1 MKSNNQN
8 KLSGSQPRSDWFLIL
23 LVFVIGLNAAAQ
35 VIKISL
41 TLHPLSIEFN
51 RSLPEIS
58 ILVSLVGLISILF
71 GLVTGNIVAAFGA
84 RRVMLIALL
93 IGAFT
98 SLLEALLPQF
108 LLMSILRLIEG
119 FSHLA
124 LVVAAPAMLAHVA
137 NDRDRPIA
145 MALWATFFG
154 MAFAIGTVIVPRLL
168 AWGGLQL
175 LFASH
180 GFFLLILTVLLAG
193 RAPYSKKM
201 SLNLKFLS
209 THFTTYS
216 TPELCTPGLGFVFY
230 TFIYVAFLTFL
241 PDVVSHQSW
250 QFWLPLLSLTAT
262 LLAGWLARFLN
273 VLTISL
279 TGFSMIVAGG
289 FAVLANF
296 ELAIWIMF
304 IGLGLVPAAQFAMIP
319 VLNVSEEDRA
329 IASGAIAQM
338 GNIGTASGTPV
349 FAILIVWGGPNYLLL
364 SILIAAGTG
373 FLTVFLLPR
382 YLKVRNSI
390 NC

>member
-71 GLVTGNIVAAFGA
+71 GLVTGNIVATFGA

-154 MAFAIGTVIVPRLL
+154 MAFAIGTVIVPKLL

-180 GFFLLILTVLLAG
+180 GFFLLILTVLLAW

-319 VLNVSEEDRA
+319 ALNVSEADRA

-373 FLTVFLLPR
+373 FLTVFLLSR

-390 NC
+390 NY

>member
-1 MKSNNQN
+1 
-8 KLSGSQPRSDWFLIL
+8 
-23 LVFVIGLNAAAQ
+23 
-35 VIKISL
+35 
-41 TLHPLSIEFN
+41 
-51 RSLPEIS
+51 
-58 ILVSLVGLISILF
+58 
-71 GLVTGNIVAAFGA
+71 
-84 RRVMLIALL
+84 
-93 IGAFT
+93 
-98 SLLEALLPQF
+98 
-108 LLMSILRLIEG
+108 
-119 FSHLA
+119 
-124 LVVAAPAMLAHVA
+124 
-137 NDRDRPIA
+137 
-145 MALWATFFG
+145 MA
-154 MAFAIGTVIVPRLL
+154 
-168 AWGGLQL
+168 
-175 LFASH
+175 
-180 GFFLLILTVLLAG
+180 
-193 RAPYSKKM
+193 
-201 SLNLKFLS
+201 NLKFLS

-279 TGFSMIVAGG
+279 IGFSMIVAGG

-319 VLNVSEEDRA
+319 VLNVSEADRA
-329 IASGAIAQM
+329 IAAGAIAQM

-349 FAILIVWGGPNYLLL
+349 FAILMVWGGPNFLLL

-373 FLTVFLLPR
+373 FLTVFLLSR

-390 NC
+390 NY

>member
-71 GLVTGNIVAAFGA
+71 GLVTGNIVATFGA

-154 MAFAIGTVIVPRLL
+154 MAFAIGTVIVPKLL

-180 GFFLLILTVLLAG
+180 GFFLLILTVLFAW

-319 VLNVSEEDRA
+319 VLNVSEADRA

-373 FLTVFLLPR
+373 FLTVFLLSR

>member
-154 MAFAIGTVIVPRLL
+154 MAFAIGTVIVPKLL

-180 GFFLLILTVLLAG
+180 GFFLLILTLLLAW

-319 VLNVSEEDRA
+319 ALNVTEADRA

-373 FLTVFLLPR
+373 FLTVFLLSR

-390 NC
+390 NY

>member
-8 KLSGSQPRSDWFLIL
+8 KLSGSQSRSDWFLIL

-71 GLVTGNIVAAFGA
+71 GLVTGNIVATFGA

-154 MAFAIGTVIVPRLL
+154 MAFAIGTVIVPKLL

-180 GFFLLILTVLLAG
+180 GFFLLILTVLLAW

-304 IGLGLVPAAQFAMIP
+304 IGLGLVPAAQFAMIS
-319 VLNVSEEDRA
+319 VLNVSEADRA

-373 FLTVFLLPR
+373 FLTVFLLSR

-390 NC
+390 NY

>member
-124 LVVAAPAMLAHVA
+124 LVVAAPAMLARVA

-154 MAFAIGTVIVPRLL
+154 MAFAIGTVIVPKLL

-180 GFFLLILTVLLAG
+180 GFFLLILTVLLAW
-193 RAPYSKKM
+193 RAPYSQKM

-279 TGFSMIVAGG
+279 IGFSMIVAGG

-319 VLNVSEEDRA
+319 VLNVSEADRA

-349 FAILIVWGGPNYLLL
+349 FAILMVWGGPNLLLL

-373 FLTVFLLPR
+373 LLTVFLLSL

-390 NC
+390 NY

>member
-8 KLSGSQPRSDWFLIL
+8 KLSGSQPPSDWFLIL
-23 LVFVIGLNAAAQ
+23 LIFVIGLNAAAQ

-71 GLVTGNIVAAFGA
+71 GLVTGNIVATFGA

-108 LLMSILRLIEG
+108 LLMSVLRLIEG

-154 MAFAIGTVIVPRLL
+154 MAFAIGTVIVPKLL

-180 GFFLLILTVLLAG
+180 GFFLLILTVLLAW

-304 IGLGLVPAAQFAMIP
+304 IGLGVVPAAQFAMIP
-319 VLNVSEEDRA
+319 ALNVSEADRA

-364 SILIAAGTG
+364 SILIASGTG
-373 FLTVFLLPR
+373 FLTVFLLSR

>member
-71 GLVTGNIVAAFGA
+71 GLVTGNIVATFGA

-124 LVVAAPAMLAHVA
+124 LVVAAPAMLARVA

-154 MAFAIGTVIVPRLL
+154 MAFAIGTVIVPKLL

-180 GFFLLILTVLLAG
+180 GFFLLILTVLLAW
-193 RAPYSKKM
+193 RAPYSQKM

-209 THFTTYS
+209 THLTTYS

-279 TGFSMIVAGG
+279 IGFSMIVAGG

-319 VLNVSEEDRA
+319 VLNVSEADRA

-349 FAILIVWGGPNYLLL
+349 FAILMVWGGPNFLLL

-373 FLTVFLLPR
+373 FLTVFLLSR

-390 NC
+390 NY

>member
-71 GLVTGNIVAAFGA
+71 GLVTGNIVATFGA

-154 MAFAIGTVIVPRLL
+154 MAFAIGTVIVPKLL

-180 GFFLLILTVLLAG
+180 GFFLLILTVLLAW

-319 VLNVSEEDRA
+319 VLNVSEADRA

-349 FAILIVWGGPNYLLL
+349 FAILMVWGGPNYLLL

-373 FLTVFLLPR
+373 FLTVFLLSR

-390 NC
+390 NY

>member
-71 GLVTGNIVAAFGA
+71 GLVTGNIVATFGA

-154 MAFAIGTVIVPRLL
+154 MAFAIGTVIVPKLL

-180 GFFLLILTVLLAG
+180 GFFLLILTLLLAW

-319 VLNVSEEDRA
+319 VLNVSEADRA

-373 FLTVFLLPR
+373 FLTVFLLSR

>member
-71 GLVTGNIVAAFGA
+71 GLVTGNIVATFGA

-154 MAFAIGTVIVPRLL
+154 MAFAIGTVIVPKLL

-180 GFFLLILTVLLAG
+180 GFFLLILTLLLAW

-279 TGFSMIVAGG
+279 IGFSMIVAGG

-319 VLNVSEEDRA
+319 VLNVSEADRA

-373 FLTVFLLPR
+373 FLTVFLLSR

>member
-23 LVFVIGLNAAAQ
+23 LVFVIGLNAATQ

-71 GLVTGNIVAAFGA
+71 GLVTGNIVATFGA

-154 MAFAIGTVIVPRLL
+154 MAFAIGTVIVPKLL

-180 GFFLLILTVLLAG
+180 GFFLLILTVLLAW

-319 VLNVSEEDRA
+319 VLNVSEADRA

-373 FLTVFLLPR
+373 FLTVFLLSR

>member
-8 KLSGSQPRSDWFLIL
+8 KLSGSQSRSDWFLIL
-23 LVFVIGLNAAAQ
+23 LVFVIGLNAATQ

-71 GLVTGNIVAAFGA
+71 GLVTGNIVATFGA

-124 LVVAAPAMLAHVA
+124 LVVAAPAMLARVA

-154 MAFAIGTVIVPRLL
+154 MAFAIGTIVVPKLL

-180 GFFLLILTVLLAG
+180 GFFLLILTVLLAW

-279 TGFSMIVAGG
+279 IGFSMIVAGG

-319 VLNVSEEDRA
+319 VLNVSEADRA
-329 IASGAIAQM
+329 IAAGAIAQM

-349 FAILIVWGGPNYLLL
+349 FAILMVWGGPNFLLL

-373 FLTVFLLPR
+373 LLTVFLLSL

-390 NC
+390 NY

>member
-71 GLVTGNIVAAFGA
+71 GLVTGNIVATFGA

-154 MAFAIGTVIVPRLL
+154 MAFAIGTVIVPKLL

-180 GFFLLILTVLLAG
+180 GFFLLILTVLLAW

-241 PDVVSHQSW
+241 PDVVIHQSW

-319 VLNVSEEDRA
+319 VLNVSEADRA

-373 FLTVFLLPR
+373 FLTVFLLSR

-390 NC
+390 NY

>member
-124 LVVAAPAMLAHVA
+124 LVVAAPAMLARVA

-154 MAFAIGTVIVPRLL
+154 MAFAIGTVIVPKLL

-180 GFFLLILTVLLAG
+180 GFFLLILTVLLAW

-319 VLNVSEEDRA
+319 VLNVSEADRA
-329 IASGAIAQM
+329 IAAGAIAQM

-349 FAILIVWGGPNYLLL
+349 FAILMVWGGPNLLLL

-373 FLTVFLLPR
+373 FLTVFLLSC

-390 NC
+390 NY

>member
-71 GLVTGNIVAAFGA
+71 GLVTGNIVATFGA

-154 MAFAIGTVIVPRLL
+154 MAFAIGTVIVPKLL

-180 GFFLLILTVLLAG
+180 GFFLLILTVLLAW
-193 RAPYSKKM
+193 RAPYSKRI

-279 TGFSMIVAGG
+279 IGFSMIVVGG

-319 VLNVSEEDRA
+319 ALNVSEADRA

-373 FLTVFLLPR
+373 FLTVFLLSR

>member
-71 GLVTGNIVAAFGA
+71 GLVTGNIVATFGA

-93 IGAFT
+93 IGVFT

-154 MAFAIGTVIVPRLL
+154 MAFAIGTVIVPKLL

-180 GFFLLILTVLLAG
+180 GFFLLILTLLLAW

-319 VLNVSEEDRA
+319 ALNVSEADRA

-364 SILIAAGTG
+364 CILIAAGTG
-373 FLTVFLLPR
+373 FLTVFLLSH

-390 NC
+390 NY

>member
-8 KLSGSQPRSDWFLIL
+8 KLSGSQPPSDWFLIL

-93 IGAFT
+93 IGALT

-124 LVVAAPAMLAHVA
+124 LVVAAPAMLARVA

-154 MAFAIGTVIVPRLL
+154 MAFAIGTVIVPKLL

-180 GFFLLILTVLLAG
+180 GFFLLILTVLLAW

-209 THFTTYS
+209 THLTTYS

-279 TGFSMIVAGG
+279 IGFSMIVAGG

-319 VLNVSEEDRA
+319 VLNVSEADRA
-329 IASGAIAQM
+329 IAAGAIAQM

-349 FAILIVWGGPNYLLL
+349 FAILMVWGGPNFLLL

-373 FLTVFLLPR
+373 LLTVFLLSR
-382 YLKVRNSI
+382 YLKVKNSI
-390 NC
+390 NY

>member
-71 GLVTGNIVAAFGA
+71 GLVTGNIVATFGA

-154 MAFAIGTVIVPRLL
+154 MAFAIGTVIVPKLL

-180 GFFLLILTVLLAG
+180 GFFLLILTLLLAW

-319 VLNVSEEDRA
+319 VLNVSEADRA

-349 FAILIVWGGPNYLLL
+349 FAILLVWGGPNYLLL
-364 SILIAAGTG
+364 SILVAAGTG
-373 FLTVFLLPR
+373 FLTVFLLSR

-390 NC
+390 NY

>member
-8 KLSGSQPRSDWFLIL
+8 KLSGSQPPSDWFLIL
-23 LVFVIGLNAAAQ
+23 LIFVIGLNAAAQ

-41 TLHPLSIEFN
+41 TLYPLSIEFN

-71 GLVTGNIVAAFGA
+71 GLVTGNIVATFGA

-154 MAFAIGTVIVPRLL
+154 MAFAIGTVIVPKLL

-180 GFFLLILTVLLAG
+180 GFFLLILTVLLAW

-250 QFWLPLLSLTAT
+250 QFWLPLVSLSAT

-279 TGFSMIVAGG
+279 IGFSMIVVGG

-319 VLNVSEEDRA
+319 ALNVSEADRA

-349 FAILIVWGGPNYLLL
+349 FALLIVWGGPNYLLL

-373 FLTVFLLPR
+373 FLTVFLLSR

>member
-124 LVVAAPAMLAHVA
+124 LVVAAPAMLARVA

-145 MALWATFFG
+145 LALWATFFG
-154 MAFAIGTVIVPRLL
+154 MAFAIGTVVVPKLL

-180 GFFLLILTVLLAG
+180 GFFLLILTLLLAW

-241 PDVVSHQSW
+241 PDVVSYQSW

-319 VLNVSEEDRA
+319 VLNVSEANRA

-349 FAILIVWGGPNYLLL
+349 FAILMVWGGPNYLLL

-373 FLTVFLLPR
+373 FLTVFLLSL

-390 NC
+390 NY

>member
-23 LVFVIGLNAAAQ
+23 LVFVIGLNAATQ

-71 GLVTGNIVAAFGA
+71 GLVTGNIVATFGA

-154 MAFAIGTVIVPRLL
+154 MAFAIGTVIVPKLL

-180 GFFLLILTVLLAG
+180 GFFLLILTVLLAW

-319 VLNVSEEDRA
+319 VLNVSEADRA

-373 FLTVFLLPR
+373 FLTVFLLSR

-390 NC
+390 NY

>member
-71 GLVTGNIVAAFGA
+71 GLVTGNIVATFGA

-154 MAFAIGTVIVPRLL
+154 MAFAIGTVVIPKLL

-180 GFFLLILTVLLAG
+180 GFFLLILTVLLAW

-319 VLNVSEEDRA
+319 VLNVSEADRA

-373 FLTVFLLPR
+373 FLTVFLLSR

>member
-71 GLVTGNIVAAFGA
+71 GLVTGNIVATFGA

-154 MAFAIGTVIVPRLL
+154 MAFAIGTVIVPKLL

-180 GFFLLILTVLLAG
+180 GFFLLILTVLLAW

-319 VLNVSEEDRA
+319 VLNVSEADRA

-373 FLTVFLLPR
+373 FLTVFLLSR

>member
-71 GLVTGNIVAAFGA
+71 GLVTGNIVATFGA

-154 MAFAIGTVIVPRLL
+154 MAFAIGTVIVPKLL

-180 GFFLLILTVLLAG
+180 GFFLLILTLLLAW

-319 VLNVSEEDRA
+319 ALNVSEADRA

-373 FLTVFLLPR
+373 FLTVFLLSR

>member
-58 ILVSLVGLISILF
+58 ILVSLVGLISVLF
-71 GLVTGNIVAAFGA
+71 GLVTGNIVATFGA

-154 MAFAIGTVIVPRLL
+154 MAFAIGTVIVPKLL

-180 GFFLLILTVLLAG
+180 GFFLLILTVLLAW

-319 VLNVSEEDRA
+319 ALNVSEADRA

-373 FLTVFLLPR
+373 FLTVFLLSR

>member
-71 GLVTGNIVAAFGA
+71 GLVTGNIVATFGA

-154 MAFAIGTVIVPRLL
+154 MAFAIGTVIVPKLL
-168 AWGGLQL
+168 GWGGLQL

-180 GFFLLILTVLLAG
+180 GFFLLILTLLLAW

-319 VLNVSEEDRA
+319 ALNVSEADRA

-373 FLTVFLLPR
+373 FLTVFLLSR
-382 YLKVRNSI
+382 YLRVRNSI

>member
-124 LVVAAPAMLAHVA
+124 LVVAAPAMLARVA

-154 MAFAIGTVIVPRLL
+154 MAFAIGTVIVPKLL

-180 GFFLLILTVLLAG
+180 GFFLLILTVLLAW

-319 VLNVSEEDRA
+319 VLNVSEADRA

-349 FAILIVWGGPNYLLL
+349 FAILMVWGGPNFLLL

-373 FLTVFLLPR
+373 FLTVFLLSR

-390 NC
+390 NY

>member
-8 KLSGSQPRSDWFLIL
+8 KLSGSQSRSDWFLIL
-23 LVFVIGLNAAAQ
+23 LVFVIGLNAATQ

-154 MAFAIGTVIVPRLL
+154 MAFAIGTVIVPKLL

-180 GFFLLILTVLLAG
+180 GFFLLILTVLLAW

-319 VLNVSEEDRA
+319 VLNVSEADRA

-373 FLTVFLLPR
+373 FLTVFLLSR

-390 NC
+390 NY

>member
-8 KLSGSQPRSDWFLIL
+8 KLSGSQPPSDWFLIL

-71 GLVTGNIVAAFGA
+71 GLVTGNIVATFGA

-124 LVVAAPAMLAHVA
+124 LVVAAPAMLARVA

-154 MAFAIGTVIVPRLL
+154 MAFAIGTVVIPKLL
-168 AWGGLQL
+168 AWSGLQL

-180 GFFLLILTVLLAG
+180 GFFLLILTVLLAW

-319 VLNVSEEDRA
+319 VLNVSEADRA

-373 FLTVFLLPR
+373 FLTVSLLSR
-382 YLKVRNSI
+382 HLKVRNSI

>member
-23 LVFVIGLNAAAQ
+23 LVFVIGLNAATQ

-71 GLVTGNIVAAFGA
+71 GLVTGNIVATFGA

-154 MAFAIGTVIVPRLL
+154 MAFAIGTVIVPKLL

-180 GFFLLILTVLLAG
+180 GFFLLILTVLLAW

-304 IGLGLVPAAQFAMIP
+304 IGLGLVPAAQFAMIS
-319 VLNVSEEDRA
+319 VLNVSEADRA

-373 FLTVFLLPR
+373 FLTVFLLSR

-390 NC
+390 NY

>member
-1 MKSNNQN
+1 MRLNNQN
-8 KLSGSQPRSDWFLIL
+8 KLSGSQPSDWFLIL
-23 LVFVIGLNAAAQ
+23 LIFVIGLNAAGQ

-51 RSLPEIS
+51 KSLPEIS
-58 ILVSLVGLISILF
+58 FLVSLVGLISILF
-71 GLVTGNIVAAFGA
+71 GLVAGNIVAAFGA

-154 MAFAIGTVIVPRLL
+154 MAFAIGTVIVPKLL

-180 GFFLLILTVLLAG
+180 GFFLLILTLLLAW

-279 TGFSMIVAGG
+279 IGFSMIVAGG

-319 VLNVSEEDRA
+319 VLNVSEADRA
-329 IASGAIAQM
+329 IAAGAIAQM

-349 FAILIVWGGPNYLLL
+349 FAILMVWGGPNFLLL

-373 FLTVFLLPR
+373 LLTVFLLSL

-390 NC
+390 NY

>member
-8 KLSGSQPRSDWFLIL
+8 KLSGSQPRSDRFLIL

-71 GLVTGNIVAAFGA
+71 GLVTGNIVATFGA

-154 MAFAIGTVIVPRLL
+154 MAFAIGTVIVPKLL

-180 GFFLLILTVLLAG
+180 GFFLLILTVLLAW

-319 VLNVSEEDRA
+319 VLNVSEADRA

-373 FLTVFLLPR
+373 FLTVFLLSR

>member
-1 MKSNNQN
+1 MKSNKQN

-124 LVVAAPAMLAHVA
+124 LVVAAPAMLARVA

-154 MAFAIGTVIVPRLL
+154 MAFAIGTVIVPKLL

-180 GFFLLILTVLLAG
+180 GFFLLILTVLLAW

-279 TGFSMIVAGG
+279 TGFSMIIAGG

-319 VLNVSEEDRA
+319 ALNVSEADRA

-349 FAILIVWGGPNYLLL
+349 FAILMVWGGPNYLLL

-373 FLTVFLLPR
+373 FLTVFLLSR

>member
-71 GLVTGNIVAAFGA
+71 GLVTGNIVATFGA

-154 MAFAIGTVIVPRLL
+154 MAFAIGTVIVPKLL

-180 GFFLLILTVLLAG
+180 GFFLLILTVLLAW

-241 PDVVSHQSW
+241 PDVVIHQSW

-319 VLNVSEEDRA
+319 VLNVSEADRA

-373 FLTVFLLPR
+373 FLTVFLLSR

>member
-8 KLSGSQPRSDWFLIL
+8 KLSGSQPPSDWFLIL
-23 LVFVIGLNAAAQ
+23 LVFVIGLNAATQ

-71 GLVTGNIVAAFGA
+71 GLVTGNIVATFGA

-154 MAFAIGTVIVPRLL
+154 MAFAIGTVIVPKLL

-180 GFFLLILTVLLAG
+180 GFFLLILTVLLAW

-319 VLNVSEEDRA
+319 VLNVSEADRA

-373 FLTVFLLPR
+373 FLTVFLLSR

-390 NC
+390 NY

>member
-8 KLSGSQPRSDWFLIL
+8 KLSGSQPPSDWFLIL

-93 IGAFT
+93 IGALT

-124 LVVAAPAMLAHVA
+124 LVVAAPAMLARVA

-154 MAFAIGTVIVPRLL
+154 MAFAIGTVVIPKLL

-180 GFFLLILTVLLAG
+180 GFFLLILTLLLAW

-201 SLNLKFLS
+201 PLNLKFLS

-279 TGFSMIVAGG
+279 IGFSMIVAGG

-319 VLNVSEEDRA
+319 VLNVSEADRA
-329 IASGAIAQM
+329 IAAGAIAQM

-349 FAILIVWGGPNYLLL
+349 FAILMVWGGPNFLLL

-373 FLTVFLLPR
+373 FLTVFLLSL

-390 NC
+390 NY

>member
-154 MAFAIGTVIVPRLL
+154 MAFAIGTVIVPKLL

-180 GFFLLILTVLLAG
+180 GFFLLILTVLLAW

-319 VLNVSEEDRA
+319 VLNVSEADRA

-373 FLTVFLLPR
+373 FLTVFLLSR

-390 NC
+390 NY

>member
-8 KLSGSQPRSDWFLIL
+8 KLSGSQPPSDWFLIL

-154 MAFAIGTVIVPRLL
+154 MAFAIGTIVVPKLL

-180 GFFLLILTVLLAG
+180 GFFLLILTVLLAW

-209 THFTTYS
+209 THLTTYS

-279 TGFSMIVAGG
+279 IGFSMIVAGG

-319 VLNVSEEDRA
+319 VLNVSEADRA
-329 IASGAIAQM
+329 IAAGAIAQM

-349 FAILIVWGGPNYLLL
+349 FAILMVWGGPNFLLL

-373 FLTVFLLPR
+373 LLTVFLLSL

-390 NC
+390 NY